1 VIPANTL
8 IFRSEGLQVAIVR
21 GGKIVLTPVTPGHD
35 LGNMIE
41 IVAGLK
47 ADDQIVVN
55 PPNSIV
61 SGQKVQIVSPTLP
74 GDIK

>member
-1 VIPANTL
+1 
-8 IFRSEGLQVAIVR
+8 
-21 GGKIVLTPVTPGHD
+21 VLTPVTPGHD